1 MANLLCTLS
10 TQLIPLHYP
19 DILFHRSSTTVSL
32 KTCPPPPP
40 NLSTYQL
47 ITSGLIYLLT
57 GCYGNPIAQENV
69 QHWVRKELLFRSL
82 VLKDTYFVR
91 TTCYIDQM
99 GAWYDNRTKQEVMNL
114 LILKQLQQAVGSF
127 GLTGLDKLLSFMIV
141 KELQVRQLYVIWFY

>member
-10 TQLIPLHYP
+10 TQLIPLHYR

-32 KTCPPPPP
+32 ETCLPPPPP
-40 NLSTYQL
+40 TYQL

-69 QHWVRKELLFRSL
+69 QHWVRRELLFRSL